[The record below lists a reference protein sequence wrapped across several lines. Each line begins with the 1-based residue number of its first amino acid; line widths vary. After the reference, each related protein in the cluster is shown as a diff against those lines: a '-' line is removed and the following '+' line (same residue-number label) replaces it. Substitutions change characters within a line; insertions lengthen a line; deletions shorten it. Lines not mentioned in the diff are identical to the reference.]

1 MTITINHIPSE
12 LLKLPVVL
20 TPRAWQSAVHV
31 EEPQDAAEIGSRL
44 GDVVLEAY
52 RELHFQPDEQQ
63 INFSLFLLPPAGD
76 RTERTWL
83 DLRLHR
89 VESAPGTSYLCISLR
104 DESPT
109 HCR

>member
-1 MTITINHIPSE
+1 MTLTINHVPAA

-20 TPRAWQSAVHV
+20 TPRAWQAAVHV
-31 EEPQDAAEIGSRL
+31 EDPQDAAEIGSRL
-44 GDVVLEAY
+44 AEVVLEAY
-52 RELHFQPDEQQ
+52 KELHLQPDELQ
-63 INFSLFLLPPAGD
+63 INFSLFLFPPAGD
-76 RTERTWL
+76 RAERIWL

-89 VESAPGTSYLCISLR
+89 IESAPGTSYLCISLR

>member
-1 MTITINHIPSE
+1 MTLTINHVPAT

-20 TPRAWQSAVHV
+20 TPRAWQAAVHV
-31 EEPQDAAEIGSRL
+31 EDPQDAAEIGSRL
-44 GDVVLEAY
+44 AEVVLEAY
-52 RELHFQPDEQQ
+52 KELHLQPDEFQ
-63 INFSLFLLPPAGD
+63 INFSLFLFPPAGD
-76 RTERTWL
+76 RAERIWL

-89 VESAPGTSYLCISLR
+89 IESAPGMSYLCISLR

>member
-1 MTITINHIPSE
+1 MTITINHIPAE

-31 EEPQDAAEIGSRL
+31 EDPQDAAEIGNRL

-52 RELHFQPDEQQ
+52 RELHFQPNELQ
-63 INFSLFLLPPAGD
+63 INFSLFLLPPAGE
-76 RTERTWL
+76 RTERIWL

-89 VESAPGTSYLCISLR
+89 IESAPGTSYLCISLR